1 MCCSGSVITH
11 SLTGKQICMPLY
23 ETDKYRL
30 LDITIY
36 SIDMVFKTWYLKH
49 GISHTTNNNQEMEIF
64 KNRSTYNTDCII
76 KLSWVLAL

>member
-36 SIDMVFKTWYLKH
+36 SIDMVFETWYLKH